1 MFAFINSLAN
11 EQAMHLINQVL
22 DNSPNDSKLWRQLA
36 QLARNYYLQGQVAL
50 LRNISVLEN
59 LIVSE

>member
-1 MFAFINSLAN
+1 
-11 EQAMHLINQVL
+11 MHLINQVL

>member
-1 MFAFINSLAN
+1 LFAFINSLAN

>member
-1 MFAFINSLAN
+1 LFAFINSLAN
-11 EQAMHLINQVL
+11 EQAIHLINQVL

-50 LRNISVLEN
+50 LRNISVLDN

>member
-1 MFAFINSLAN
+1 LFAFINSLAN

-50 LRNISVLEN
+50 LRNISVLDN